1 MFLHFSYPLKIAI
14 LAKRGMN
21 LDALHFRAI
30 SKVFFEGLISRLL
43 TRARQATGF
52 VGYLFAP
59 LLVAGHVFLEAKK
72 QHEPK
77 RNKP

>member
-1 MFLHFSYPLKIAI
+1 
-14 LAKRGMN
+14 MN

-72 QHEPK
+72 QHEQHGLLSSCGFFASWLVEP
-77 RNKP
+77 